1 MARMIQAA
9 DVLPDFLKFPRIDA
23 ADLRRVQEPCVI
35 FQHHWLDSDGA
46 KCWAYTV
53 GGWLEGRPLGGL
65 QGGVTIGGDVMIV
78 HADTRGEADAIAAM
92 GLQDTISGLGA
103 EEGAYIE
110 AHAALARLGEVS
122 PIRRMELA
130 TASPA
135 DKSDA
140 FQEDTA
146 AIRKLRGDDI
156 VLTTGGVDEGPPH

>member
-1 MARMIQAA
+1 MVCMIQAA
-9 DVLPDFLKFPRIDA
+9 DVHPDFLKFPRIDA

-35 FQHHWLDSDGA
+35 FQYHWLDSDGA
-46 KCWAYTV
+46 KCWAYSV
-53 GGWLEGRPLGGL
+53 GGFLDGKPLGGF

-92 GLQDTISGLGA
+92 GLQDTISALDA
-103 EEGAYIE
+103 EEGAYID
-110 AHAALARLGEVS
+110 AHAALARLNEVS

-135 DKSDA
+135 NRSDE

-156 VLTTGGVDEGPPH
+156 VLTAGGVDEGRPH